1 MTTASF
7 SRGIFVF
14 GKTKMKFAFHFTLLA
29 ALTLAGS
36 YANAKDDSAR
46 ESVQVV
52 LQLSEP
58 QYDTSEYF
66 VAGNLAAIG
75 SWSPDGLRFKR
86 NAEGQLVA
94 TFTAPVDTVVEFKLT
109 KGTWGT
115 VEKDAKGRD
124 IANRRLKIQSQL
136 DGLPQR
142 IEVCVPVW
150 DGQQAA
156 KSTVTGTLILHKAFE
171 SANLKKP
178 RTIAIWL
185 PPSYPDSTDRY
196 PVLYLQDGQNLLDA
210 STAAFGTEWNA
221 DETATERIKQN
232 RISPVILVGIWS
244 TPNRIMEYTP
254 TFDKTIGAGGSGEAY
269 VHFLA
274 EELKPFIDR
283 NYRTKPDRES
293 TVIGG
298 SSLGGLISLYAC
310 EKSSSTFS
318 GCAAISP
325 TLGWDDEAFLKGFE
339 NSADWV
345 HSTRIWLDMGSREGK
360 SHETQ
365 INGLERANRFADI
378 LKGSGKVQGKDL
390 HFLTVREGQ
399 HNEAAW
405 SKRFGDVLEFFFG
418 SE

>member
-1 MTTASF
+1 MT
-7 SRGIFVF
+7 
-14 GKTKMKFAFHFTLLA
+14 FAFHFTLLA
-29 ALTLAGS
+29 ALIFAGS
-36 YANAKDDSAR
+36 YANAMDDSAQ

-52 LQLSEP
+52 LQLSEA
-58 QYDTSEYF
+58 QYGTSEYF
-66 VAGNLAAIG
+66 VAGNLTAIG

-94 TFTAPVDTVVEFKLT
+94 TFTAPADAVVEYKLT

-124 IANRRLKIQSQL
+124 IANRRLKVQPQL

-142 IEVCVPVW
+142 IEVSVPAW
-150 DGQQAA
+150 GGQQAA
-156 KSTVTGTLILHKAFE
+156 KSTVTGTLILHKAFG

-185 PPSYPDSTDRY
+185 PPSYPNSTERY
-196 PVLYLQDGQNLLDA
+196 PVLYLQDGQNLFDA

-221 DETATERIKQN
+221 DETATERIEQN
-232 RISPVILVGIWS
+232 RISPIILVGIWN
-244 TPNRIMEYTP
+244 TPDRIMEYTP
-254 TFDKTIGAGGSGEAY
+254 TFDKSIGAGGSGEAY
-269 VHFLA
+269 VRFLT

-283 NYRTKPDRES
+283 SYRTKPDRES

-365 INGLERANRFADI
+365 INSLERANRFADI
-378 LKGSGKVQGKDL
+378 LKGRGRVHGKEL
-390 HFLTVREGQ
+390 RFLSVFEGQ

-418 SE
+418 SK

>member
-1 MTTASF
+1 MT
-7 SRGIFVF
+7 
-14 GKTKMKFAFHFTLLA
+14 FAFHFMLLA
-29 ALTLAGS
+29 ALIVTGS
-36 YANAKDDSAR
+36 CANAMDDSAQ

-52 LQLSEP
+52 LQLSATP
-58 QYDTSEYF
+58 DGNSEYF

-86 NAEGQLVA
+86 NAEGQFVA
-94 TFTAPVDTVVEFKLT
+94 TFTAPSDAIIEYKLT

-115 VEKDAKGRD
+115 VEKDAKGGD
-124 IANRRLKIQSQL
+124 IANRRLKVQSQPN
-136 DGLPQR
+136 GLPQR
-142 IEVCVPVW
+142 IEVSVPAW
-150 DGQQAA
+150 GSQTAA
-156 KSTVTGTLILHKAFE
+156 KSTVTGTLILHEAFG
-171 SANLKKP
+171 STNLKKP
-178 RTIAIWL
+178 RTIAVWL
-185 PPSYPDSTDRY
+185 PPNYADSTDRY
-196 PVLYLQDGQNLLDA
+196 PVLYLHDGQNLFDA

-221 DETATERIKQN
+221 DETATERIEQK
-232 RISPVILVGIWS
+232 RISPVILVGIWN
-244 TPNRIMEYTP
+244 TPDRIMEYTP
-254 TFDKTIGAGGSGEAY
+254 TFDKSIRAGGNGRAY

-274 EELKPFIDR
+274 EELKPFIDK

-345 HSTRIWLDMGSREGK
+345 HSTRIWLDMGSKEGK

-365 INGLERANRFADI
+365 TNSLERASRFADT
-378 LKGSGKVQGKDL
+378 LRGSGKVHAKDL
-390 HFLTVREGQ
+390 HFLTVSDGQ

-405 SKRFGDVLEFFFG
+405 SKRFGDVLEFFFRT
-418 SE
+418 E